1 MYSQLERGAYYHQG
15 GDSMQV
21 WRSITDKLR
30 QAWYRRDKQK
40 LLVFIVAGL
49 SMIAGIGLGV
59 YRNSTYQETALM
71 TPQVSLAELEEVVQD
86 RVQAVITDLYP
97 WVLEGPVQLVTV
109 EPPTSVLP
117 DPTELKPEP
126 DLEPEPQL
134 SFEHLIWPV
143 QGEIA
148 TPFGWHRHPVYGDW
162 RFNAGLEFSVTDT
175 AVRTV
180 LPGEVVAVNTNG
192 LETELVID
200 HGSGW
205 NSIYR
210 SIKGIQVGPGDRV
223 KQNQNI
229 ALPEGTGLVF
239 FGLTHNGN
247 PVNPQAF
254 LH

>member
-1 MYSQLERGAYYHQG
+1 
-15 GDSMQV
+15 MQV
-21 WRSITDKLR
+21 WRNITDKLR

-40 LLVFIVAGL
+40 LLVVIVAGI

-59 YRNSTYQETALM
+59 YRNWTPEEAVLVA
-71 TPQVSLAELEEVVQD
+71 PQVSLDQLEEVVQE
-86 RVQAVITDLYP
+86 RVQAVITDFYP
-97 WVLEGPVQLVTV
+97 WVLEGPIQLVTV
-109 EPPTSVLP
+109 EPPTSVMPQPTDMKP
-117 DPTELKPEP
+117 DP
-126 DLEPEPQL
+126 EPETQL

-162 RFNAGLEFSVTDT
+162 RFNAGLEFSVTDD

-180 LPGEVVAVNTNG
+180 LPGEVVAVNSNG

-205 NSIYR
+205 VSTYR
-210 SIKGIQVGPGDRV
+210 SIRGIQVGPGELV

-229 ALPEGTGLVF
+229 AYPESTGLIF
-239 FGLTHNGN
+239 FGLTHEGE

>member
-1 MYSQLERGAYYHQG
+1 MYSGRKRGAYYTQG
-15 GDSMQV
+15 GDSMQI
-21 WRSITDKLR
+21 WRNISDKLR
-30 QAWYRRDKQK
+30 QAWYRRDKQI
-40 LLVFIVAGL
+40 LLIWIVAGFSL
-49 SMIAGIGLGV
+49 LAGIGLGI
-59 YRNSTYQETALM
+59 YRGLTFQEEAVVA
-71 TPQVSLAELEEVVQD
+71 PQVSLADLEGVVQD
-86 RVQAVITDLYP
+86 RVQAVISDLYP

-109 EPPTSVLP
+109 EPPASVLP
-117 DPTELKPEP
+117 QPEEFRP
-126 DLEPEPQL
+126 EPEPEPL

-162 RFNAGLEFSVTDT
+162 RFNAGVEFSAGDT

-180 LPGEVVAVNTNG
+180 LPGEVVAVNSNG

-205 NSIYR
+205 VSIYR
-210 SIKGIQVGPGDRV
+210 SIKGIQVAPGDRV

-239 FGLTHNGN
+239 FGLTHNGE